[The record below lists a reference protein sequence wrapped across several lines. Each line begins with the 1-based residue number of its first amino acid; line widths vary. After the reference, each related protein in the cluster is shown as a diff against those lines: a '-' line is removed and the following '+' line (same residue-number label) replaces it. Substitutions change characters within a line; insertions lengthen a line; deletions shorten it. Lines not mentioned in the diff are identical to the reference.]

1 MALSDTTIRQAKAV
15 AKACTLG
22 DTDGLA
28 LAVTRRQQKLALS
41 VFLEQQAEMVVSGYL
56 PWNPPQRSPHSS
68 RHRL

>member
-15 AKACTLG
+15 VKACTLG
-22 DTDGLA
+22 DSDGLA
-28 LAVTRRQQKLALS
+28 LAVSPEGKKSWHFRYSWNSKQK
-41 VFLEQQAEMVVSGYL
+41 SGYL